1 LSRFVV
7 LEIPEYTFEE
17 FKEIAVTKLAKEKI
31 DKYTATFIAKKVWH
45 ELGSRDIRDVI
56 KVARLASNVQEIPFV
71 IKMLGRQNNL
81 VRKKRNQ
88 IFIDKVKAGIG

>member
-1 LSRFVV
+1 MSRFVV

-45 ELGSRDIRDVI
+45 ELGSQDVRDVL
-56 KVARLASNVQEIPFV
+56 KVGRLTDTFADVESI
-71 IKMLGRQNNL
+71 
-81 VRKKRNQ
+81 VRIMK
-88 IFIDKVKAGIG
+88 GP